1 MFSVLAAAA
10 TPVTTPVKSA
20 TASATLNP
28 ALVQQLQ
35 QLQAQQGRSPLAV
48 NAPWLTHT
56 FAFIFIASAILLVI
70 MLALQTTKQEGLS
83 GTIGGRMESAYRG
96 RLGGDAQMAR
106 VTTWIAVTFIIFGT
120 LLSLTGI

>member
-1 MFSVLAAAA
+1 MGVAVFPVLAAAV
-10 TPVTTPVKSA
+10 PPVKSA
-20 TASATLNP
+20 TASATLSP
-28 ALVQQLQ
+28 QVVQQLQ
-35 QLQAQQGRSPLAV
+35 HELNPSRSPLAI
-48 NAPWLTHT
+48 NAPWLTHI
-56 FAFIFIASAILLVI
+56 FAGIFVASAILLII

-106 VTTWIAVTFIIFGT
+106 FTTYVAVTFIIFGT